1 MLLSALP
8 KGVKG
13 DLIVYWVQGV
23 HQILYRLMAIFQPG
37 GVQDRAQILRQMDVS
52 ESGAADSE
60 VVPPL
65 AESIVPRSDVAG
77 RVAAGEV
84 SLDGCAED
92 LGAEPRLQFQA
103 CPCPNRTSNRQEA
116 KPGEC
121 VEVHATLVGRACTGR
136 KSSAT
141 ASRNGT
147 ATSTSTATTPA
158 ATLKG
163 VQNA

>member
-92 LGAEPRLQFQA
+92 LGAEPAKVFCDGLKEWNGDLDVYGYYASLTAQNQPPPEAAAPADRLALIPQQLDKAEFLKIG
-103 CPCPNRTSNRQEA
+103 PSNGKLIR
-116 KPGEC
+116 
-121 VEVHATLVGRACTGR
+121 
-136 KSSAT
+136 
-141 ASRNGT
+141 GT
-147 ATSTSTATTPA
+147 A
-158 ATLKG
+158 G
-163 VQNA
+163 R